1 MVKLCDIWEEIS
13 ECVITEQ
20 IVSESSKI
28 RESW

>member
-1 MVKLCDIWEEIS
+1 MKLYDIWEEMS

-20 IVSESSKI
+20 NVSESSKI